1 MNICPEFHLVKINS
15 VRALMKDNSIDLLV
29 LGPGTHLR
37 WLLGFSPPQD
47 ERPSMLLIGKE
58 KEIFL
63 FSYLTQVYD
72 THQKMIKDLGYDSVT
87 TWYFDNKA
95 EMIYGIFDQ
104 VEQAGMQEFIGWIDE
119 YYSHEEFSGNSFDDA
134 LSFAFRFQQ
143 ASGETIWEKYENLKY
158 GKIKPRN

>member
-1 MNICPEFHLVKINS
+1 MKIILTLIC
-15 VRALMKDNSIDLLV
+15 
-29 LGPGTHLR
+29 T
-37 WLLGFSPPQD
+37 
-47 ERPSMLLIGKE
+47 MLLLSAQEIKSEPVPNAIAVYWKTLDKKE
-58 KEIFL
+58 KEICL

-72 THQKMIKDLGYDSVT
+72 THQKMINDLGYDSVT

-158 GKIKPRN
+158 GKIKPKN

>member
-1 MNICPEFHLVKINS
+1 MKLILIFIWTLFFLSAQENKS
-15 VRALMKDNSIDLLV
+15 VPV
-29 LGPGTHLR
+29 
-37 WLLGFSPPQD
+37 
-47 ERPSMLLIGKE
+47 PSAIAVYWKTLDKKE

-104 VEQAGMQEFIGWIDE
+104 VDQIGMQEFIGWVDE
-119 YYSHEEFSGNSFDDA
+119 YYSHEEFSGNTFDDA

-158 GKIKPRN
+158 GKIKPKN

>member
-1 MNICPEFHLVKINS
+1 MKLILTMIC
-15 VRALMKDNSIDLLV
+15 
-29 LGPGTHLR
+29 T
-37 WLLGFSPPQD
+37 
-47 ERPSMLLIGKE
+47 MLLLSAQENKSEPGPNAIAVYWKTLDKKE
-58 KEIFL
+58 KDIFL

-119 YYSHEEFSGNSFDDA
+119 YYGNEEFSGNSFDDA

-158 GKIKPRN
+158 GKIKPKN

>member
-1 MNICPEFHLVKINS
+1 MKLILIFICTLFFLSAQENKS
-15 VRALMKDNSIDLLV
+15 VPV
-29 LGPGTHLR
+29 
-37 WLLGFSPPQD
+37 
-47 ERPSMLLIGKE
+47 PSAIAVYWKTLDKKE

-104 VEQAGMQEFIGWIDE
+104 VDQIGMQEFIGWVDE
-119 YYSHEEFSGNSFDDA
+119 YYSHEEFSGNTFDDA

-158 GKIKPRN
+158 GKIKPKN